1 MRSFTAFAV
10 AVLAVFAVAG
20 WAVAQAPPP
29 AATPAPQQ
37 PPAAAAPAAPPAA
50 PPVAAPA
57 AAPVAALAKGL
68 PTTQPK
74 FLHIVREQVKVG
86 RYADH
91 SKWEAGW
98 PAAFEKAKDPG
109 YYIALV
115 SVTGPSEALY
125 VMPYASQA
133 GFGEAMAREQADPA
147 LTAETERLS
156 RGDAEFISD
165 ATAIQAVGRPEL
177 SRGEYPDIAMMR
189 FWEITTFRVK
199 PGHGEDFAAAV
210 KTWAAAAGRSASS
223 NRWRT
228 YEVVAGAPDGTYL
241 MFSTVVSFAEF
252 DKAMTDGEV
261 TWKGLTFEERSTL
274 QKAFTEGVVSSTTN
288 RYRLDPVQSYVPAE
302 TRQKDPAFW
311 MPKSPEKKP

>member
-1 MRSFTAFAV
+1 MRNTFLSVT
-10 AVLAVFAVAG
+10 LL
-20 WAVAQAPPP
+20 
-29 AATPAPQQ
+29 
-37 PPAAAAPAAPPAA
+37 
-50 PPVAAPA
+50 
-57 AAPVAALAKGL
+57 ALAGGGTATAL
-68 PTTQPK
+68 AQGIPTTQPK

-86 RYADH
+86 RSADH

-98 PAAFEKAKDPG
+98 PVALEKAKDAG
-109 YYIALV
+109 SYIALV
-115 SVTGPSEALY
+115 SVTGPAEALY
-125 VMPYASQA
+125 VVPFASQA
-133 GFGEAMAREQADPA
+133 AFGELTAREAADPV
-147 LTAETERLS
+147 LTAELDRLS
-156 RGDAEFISD
+156 RGDAEFVSD
-165 ATAIQAVGRPEL
+165 ATVIQAVGRPEL
-177 SRGEYPDIAMMR
+177 SHGEYPDIAMMR

-210 KTWAAAAGRSASS
+210 KVWAAAVGRSASS

-241 MFSTVVSFAEF
+241 MFSTVASFAEF

-274 QKAFTEGVVSSTTN
+274 QKAFTEGVLSSTTN